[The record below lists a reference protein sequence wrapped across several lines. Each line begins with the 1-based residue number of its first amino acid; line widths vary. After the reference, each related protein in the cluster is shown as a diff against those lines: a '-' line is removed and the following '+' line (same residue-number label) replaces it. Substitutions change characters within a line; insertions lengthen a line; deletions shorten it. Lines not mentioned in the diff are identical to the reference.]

1 MANLQCAVIGG
12 GCFWC
17 IEAVFNR
24 IDGIEKAVSGYAGGG
39 TENPAYEAVCS
50 GTTGHAEVVELTFD
64 PEKISYRQILR
75 IFFSAHD
82 PTSLNRQGSDV
93 GTQYRSVI
101 FCTDQD
107 QLNTAREEKALA
119 ARGVSGQ
126 VVTEIKELEV
136 FYPAE
141 AYHQLY
147 YEMNTGAGYCRF
159 VIRPKLE
166 KLGLK
171 ADSIN

>member
-1 MANLQCAVIGG
+1 MANLQRAVIGG

-50 GTTGHAEVVELTFD
+50 GSTGHAEVVELTFD
-64 PEKISYRQILR
+64 PEKISYRQILH

-82 PTSLNRQGSDV
+82 PTSLNRQGADV

-101 FCTDQD
+101 FCTDEE
-107 QLNTAREEKALA
+107 QLNTAGKRRPLPLRKFP
-119 ARGVSGQ
+119 ARWLQ
-126 VVTEIKELEV
+126 
-136 FYPAE
+136 
-141 AYHQLY
+141 
-147 YEMNTGAGYCRF
+147 
-159 VIRPKLE
+159 KLRNW
-166 KLGLK
+166 KHFTPQRLIIIFITK
-171 ADSIN
+171 